1 MKIDEANWNVNI
13 IKHECSLKKI
23 GIEMPRRYELKR
35 RASRQNETR
44 QRIVEATVHLHQTL
58 GGARTTISAIA
69 EKAGVERLTVYRH
82 FPDEKALFTACTSH
96 YLALNPPPDPLAWER
111 IPEAEE
117 RLRTALRAIYAFHR
131 RTEPM
136 FTRAASDLE
145 ELPILREVMAPFFAY
160 WERVREV
167 ICGPWNVSGR
177 QRTRLRAFVGHAISF
192 QTWRSL
198 VGEQRLKDA
207 EAVDLFVRAVSC
219 VSKDE
224 PKG

>member
-1 MKIDEANWNVNI
+1 M
-13 IKHECSLKKI
+13 S
-23 GIEMPRRYELKR
+23 RRYELR
-35 RASRQNETR
+35 LRASRQNETR

-58 GGARTTISAIA
+58 GGSKTTISAIA

-96 YLALNPPPDPLAWER
+96 YMALNPPPDPAAWER

-136 FTRAASDLE
+136 FTRAAGDLE
-145 ELPILREVMAPFFAY
+145 ELPVLREVMAPFFAY
-160 WERVREV
+160 WERVHEV
-167 ICGPWNVSGR
+167 LCARWAVSGR
-177 QRTRLRAFVGHAISF
+177 QRLRVRAFVGHAIHF

-198 VGEQRLKDA
+198 VREQKLMDA
-207 EAVDLFVRAVSC
+207 EAVDLVLKVVLCLA
-219 VSKDE
+219 SKDASKE
-224 PKG
+224 